1 MSLSLSEKTIV
12 INPGFSVF
20 DQLSYSDSTLAFGDI
35 ISAETVRELFSV
47 EDSLFGCGEEDLW
60 STGLTLWS
68 FIGQVLQDGK
78 QRSCNAAVTN
88 ATRYMLEQGLT
99 PPSFDSGEY
108 CRARGKLNIEVMR
121 QLVTEICRKMT
132 QASPESWLWHN
143 KDVKLV
149 DGFTFTMPDTPEN
162 QSEFP
167 QMAAQKPGVGFP
179 IARACAILSCTDG
192 CISDIAIGPYK
203 GKETGESALLRQL
216 LHNFQPEDIMLAD
229 RFFCSYWMLAILKM
243 RGVDGCMRLHQLRKV
258 DESKVKWLGDN
269 EYIDTWYKP
278 QKATWISQE
287 LYDNMPE
294 KLDIRICC
302 FDSKSKSKSEL
313 LEVATTLTDP
323 EQYPAT
329 DIGQLYNY
337 RWSVELDINS
347 IKTSLNL
354 DYVRCKTPDMVRREM
369 WTTLLAYNMVRLVCA
384 QAAYAHNKHPRQMSF
399 TIACNNLLNQWLM
412 PPSEEIRETL
422 GRYNLLQIA
431 RNEVGNRPG
440 RIEPRVVKQRP
451 RSFTF
456 MTKPRAHYK
465 ISTTAE

>member
-1 MSLSLSEKTIV
+1 MCLSLSELSSVSNI
-12 INPGFSVF
+12 GFSVF

-35 ISAETVRELFSV
+35 LSAETVRELFAG
-47 EDSLFGCGEEDLW
+47 EESLFGCGEEDLW

-121 QLVTEICRKMT
+121 KLVTDICRKMT

-167 QMAAQKPGVGFP
+167 QNPRQKPGIGFP

-229 RFFCSYWMLAILKM
+229 RCFCSYWMLAILKM

-269 EYIDTWYKP
+269 DYIDTWHKP
-278 QKATWISQE
+278 QKTTWISQE
-287 LYDNMPE
+287 LYDSMPE
-294 KLDIRICC
+294 KLDIRICS
-302 FDSKSKSKSEL
+302 FDSKAKGKSEP
-313 LEVATTLTDP
+313 LEVATTLMDP
-323 EQYPAT
+323 EQYPAS
-329 DIGQLYNY
+329 DIGRLYDY

-354 DYVRCKTPDMVRREM
+354 DHVRCKTPDMVRREM
-369 WTTLLAYNMVRLVCA
+369 WATLLAYNMVRLVCA

-399 TIACNNLLNQWLM
+399 TIACNALLNQWLM
-412 PPSEEIRETL
+412 PPREEIRETL
-422 GRYNLLQIA
+422 GKYNLMQIA

-440 RIEPRVVKQRP
+440 RIEPRVVKR
-451 RSFTF
+451 RVTNYTY
-456 MTKPRAHYK
+456 MTKPRAQYK